1 MQLVPFSSSD
11 GVNQDILD
19 DPSKPNMRGVDSPDQ
34 FLMGMDESGLI
45 SQAYQLKQVQ
55 RGTQPASFDEE
66 VSGVNLFLFVVNGT
80 EIRWDSNTTSLVKI
94 FEDNFGVNFWKNF
107 AIVYSMWCHG
117 E

>member
-45 SQAYQLKQVQ
+45 SQAYQLK
-55 RGTQPASFDEE
+55 
-66 VSGVNLFLFVVNGT
+66 
-80 EIRWDSNTTSLVKI
+80 
-94 FEDNFGVNFWKNF
+94 
-107 AIVYSMWCHG
+107 
-117 E
+117 